1 MGFKTVSD
9 LSTDNAIALG
19 GFNRKTNKENPTT
32 ITGYFIGSK
41 EVDSPKSKTG
51 KAKLHVFQTSTGNVG
66 VWGKTDL
73 DQKLRAAEVGA
84 LTRVTFTGMQETKNN
99 PMYKY
104 KVEVDSENT
113 IEVAPAES
121 TLSDDTAATD
131 DGYTYDEPTDSED
144 DVDAAPAYTPP
155 KQPSQA
161 ARPPSA
167 DAQARTHAM
176 LNRSRAAK

>member
-1 MGFKTVSD
+1 MAFKTVSD

-51 KAKLHVFQTSTGNVG
+51 KAKLHVFQTEKGNVG

-73 DQKLRAAEVGA
+73 DQKLAAAQQGA

-104 KVEVDSENT
+104 RVEVDTENT
-113 IEVAPAES
+113 IEVAPPA
-121 TLSDDTAATD
+121 TAALEEHGD
-131 DGYTYDEPTDSED
+131 FYDGSNDGADPFGED
-144 DVDAAPAYTPP
+144 DVDEAPPARALAPRTPAKTP
-155 KQPSQA
+155 TADSQA
-161 ARPPSA
+161 RV
-167 DAQARTHAM
+167 QA
-176 LNRSRAAK
+176 LLAKGRK

>member
-1 MGFKTVSD
+1 MAFKEVSD

-32 ITGYFIGSK
+32 ITGYYVGSK

-51 KAKLHVFQTSTGNVG
+51 KAKLHVFQNAKGNVG

-73 DQKLRAAEVGA
+73 DQKMKAATIGA

-104 KVEVDSENT
+104 KVEINLDDT
-113 IEVAPAES
+113 IEVASASKE
-121 TLSDDTAATD
+121 DTGVSYA
-131 DGYTYDEPTDSED
+131 DEDTFGGGDYSEE
-144 DVDAAPAYTPP
+144 DVDEAPPIPRAAAPRIPAQ
-155 KQPSQA
+155 QPTRASQEQV
-161 ARPPSA
+161 
-167 DAQARTHAM
+167 QAL
-176 LNRSRAAK
+176 LNRARK

>member
-1 MGFKTVSD
+1 MAFKQVSD

-41 EVDSPKSKTG
+41 EVDSPKSKNG
-51 KAKLHVFQTSTGNVG
+51 KAKLHVFQTAQGNVG

-73 DQKLRAAEVGA
+73 DQKLRSAQVGA

-104 KVEVDSENT
+104 KVEVDTENT
-113 IEVAPAES
+113 IEVA
-121 TLSDDTAATD
+121 DTATD
-131 DGYTYDEPTDSED
+131 TTYEADSGYEDSGDEDTAYTNAFED
-144 DVDAAPAYTPP
+144 DVDETPAPRAVAPKTPARAP
-155 KQPSQA
+155 TADSA
-161 ARPPSA
+161 ARV
-167 DAQARTHAM
+167 QALLKKR
-176 LNRSRAAK
+176 N